1 MKKFLFIGFITFIA
15 VLSVSGQIPGSKKLI
30 QATGFITDDENKP
43 VYNAAIVSKKLNRG
57 TISEFSG
64 IYSII
69 SIPGD
74 TITVSALGYKKYLF
88 SIPVDFEGQIFKK
101 DISLVSDTISI
112 EGITIL
118 PWRNYEEFKREFLST
133 VPALKPELRYMYQ
146 NLAYIQRTIENS
158 EGKSTPEAGYRMAM
172 QQTADGIIT
181 RNQSPANNLLNPFAW
196 AKFFSGVKNGL
207 LKNEKSGQKS
217 KNKTKVSSND

>member
-1 MKKFLFIGFITFIA
+1 LKRFLFTGVIVFFT
-15 VLSVSGQIPGSKKLI
+15 VLSVSGQIPGWKKLI

-43 VYNAAIVSKKLNRG
+43 VYNASVISKKLNRG

-74 TITVSALGYKKYLF
+74 TITISALGYKRYLF
-88 SIPVDFEGQIFKK
+88 SIPEDFDGQIFKK
-101 DISLVSDTISI
+101 DVSLISDTISI

-133 VPALKPELRYMYQ
+133 LPALKPELRNMYQ
-146 NLAYIQRTIENS
+146 NLAIIQRSIENN
-158 EGKSTPEAGYRMAM
+158 EGKITPEAGYRMAM

-181 RNQSPANNLLNPFAW
+181 RNQSPVNNLLNPFAW

-207 LKNEKSGQKS
+207 LKNEKSEQKS
-217 KNKTKVSSND
+217 KNKTKISNND